1 MAKIRGSSL
10 YAEMGDEL
18 FKKGQD
24 YPRSKEIQEF
34 CKNVLDKTFDTWVI
48 VGRDTDERSFKEI
61 EGGNLM
67 SGIVL
72 CNLGKKNDSET
83 AKVSMIKDIDAKG
96 RLAMLLIDAVEG
108 VCEDEKEAESF
119 LEALTE
125 TTKRLHAKDNDK
137 KTAKEVGKELEK
149 LDILKGL
156 LHTAVD
162 SLQTYEGKEKYL
174 KSCIGS
180 AVLARILEGDDERM
194 KNKAR
199 SSMKAAI
206 LGEESDDFARK
217 SVDRITEFVDI
228 VLEAIDAGNSPAE
241 IMAML
246 SAFRKTL

>member
-10 YAEMGDEL
+10 YAEKGDDL
-18 FKKGQD
+18 FARGKEFPG
-24 YPRSKEIQEF
+24 SKEIEKF
-34 CKNVLDKTFDTWVI
+34 CKTVLDKTFDNWVLI
-48 VGRDTDERSFKEI
+48 GRDTDERSFKEI
-61 EGGNLM
+61 EGGDLM
-67 SGIVL
+67 RGMVL
-72 CNLGKKNDSET
+72 CNLGRGEQSET

-96 RLAMLLIDAVEG
+96 RLAMMLIDVVEG
-108 VCEDEKEAESF
+108 ICEDEKEAESF

-125 TTKRLHAKDNDK
+125 TTKRIHAKDNDK
-137 KTAKEVGKELEK
+137 KTAKEVSKELEK

-180 AVLARILEGDDERM
+180 AVLARILEGDDEDTKDR
-194 KNKAR
+194 AR
-199 SSMKAAI
+199 SSMRATI
-206 LGEESDDFARK
+206 LGEEGDDFARK

>member
-1 MAKIRGSSL
+1 MAKVRGSSL

-34 CKNVLDKTFDTWVI
+34 CKKVLDKTFDTWVI
-48 VGRDTDERSFKEI
+48 IGRDTDERSFKEI

-137 KTAKEVGKELEK
+137 KTAKEVSKEMEK

-194 KNKAR
+194 KNKVR

-206 LGEESDDFARK
+206 LGEESDDFARN

-228 VLEAIDAGNSPAE
+228 VLDAIDAGNSPAE

>member
-10 YAEMGDEL
+10 YTEEGDDL
-18 FKKGQD
+18 FKKGQEF
-24 YPRSKEIQEF
+24 PRSKEIEKF
-34 CKNVLDKTFDTWVI
+34 CKETLNKTFDTWLV
-48 VGRDTDERSFKEI
+48 VGRDVNERSFKEI

-67 SGIVL
+67 NGMVL
-72 CNLGKKNDSET
+72 CNLGGGEKSEF
-83 AKVSMIKDIDAKG
+83 AKSSMIKNLDAKG
-96 RLAMLLIDAVEG
+96 RLAMMLIDAVEG

-137 KTAKEVGKELEK
+137 KTADEVSKELEK

-162 SLQTYEGKEKYL
+162 SLQTYEGKERYL

-180 AVLARILEGDDERM
+180 AVLARVLEGDDEEIKDKTR
-194 KNKAR
+194 A
-199 SSMKAAI
+199 SMKAAI
-206 LGEESDDFARK
+206 LGKKGDDFATK

-228 VLEAIDAGNSPAE
+228 VLAAIDAGNSPAE
-241 IMAML
+241 IMSML

>member
-10 YAEMGDEL
+10 YAEKGDDL
-18 FKKGQD
+18 FARGKEFLG
-24 YPRSKEIQEF
+24 SKEIEKF
-34 CKNVLDKTFDTWVI
+34 CKTVLDKTFDNWI
-48 VGRDTDERSFKEI
+48 LIGRDTDERSFKEI
-61 EGGNLM
+61 EGGDLM
-67 SGIVL
+67 RGMVL
-72 CNLGKKNDSET
+72 CNLGRGEQSET

-96 RLAMLLIDAVEG
+96 RLAMMLIDVVEG
-108 VCEDEKEAESF
+108 ICEDEKEAESF

-125 TTKRLHAKDNDK
+125 TTKRIHAKDNDK
-137 KTAKEVGKELEK
+137 ETAKEVSKELEK
-149 LDILKGL
+149 LDILKEL

-180 AVLARILEGDDERM
+180 AVLARILEGDDEDTKDR
-194 KNKAR
+194 AR
-199 SSMKAAI
+199 SSMRATI
-206 LGEESDDFARK
+206 LGEEGDDFARK

-246 SAFRKTL
+246 SAFRETL

>member
-1 MAKIRGSSL
+1 MAKVRGSSF
-10 YAEMGDEL
+10 YAEKGDDL
-18 FKKGQD
+18 FKKGQEF
-24 YPRSKEIQEF
+24 PRSKEIEKF
-34 CKNVLDKTFDTWVI
+34 CKETLDKTFDTWLV
-48 VGRDTDERSFKEI
+48 VGRDVNERSFKEI

-67 SGIVL
+67 NGMVL
-72 CNLGKKNDSET
+72 CNLGGGEKSET
-83 AKVSMIKDIDAKG
+83 AKVSMIKNLGAKG
-96 RLAMLLIDAVEG
+96 RLAMMLIDAVEG

-137 KTAKEVGKELEK
+137 KTADEVSKELEK

-180 AVLARILEGDDERM
+180 AVLARVLEGGDEEM
-194 KNKAR
+194 KDEAR

-206 LGEESDDFARK
+206 LGEKSDNFAIK

-228 VLEAIDAGNSPAE
+228 VLEAIDAGSSPAE
-241 IMAML
+241 IMTML
-246 SAFRKTL
+246 TQFRKNL

>member
-1 MAKIRGSSL
+1 MAKVRGSSL
-10 YAEMGDEL
+10 YTEKGDDL
-18 FKKGQD
+18 FKKGQEF
-24 YPRSKEIQEF
+24 PRSKEIEKF
-34 CKNVLDKTFDTWVI
+34 CKNVLDKTFDNWI
-48 VGRDTDERSFKEI
+48 LIGRDMDERSYKEV

-72 CNLGKKNDSET
+72 CNLRHGEKSET
-83 AKVSMIKDIDAKG
+83 AKVSMIKNIDAKS
-96 RLAMLLIDAVEG
+96 RLAMMLIDAIEG
-108 VCEDEKEAESF
+108 ICEDEKEVESF

-180 AVLARILEGDDERM
+180 AVLARVLEGDDEEL
-194 KNKAR
+194 KGEAR

-206 LGEESDDFARK
+206 LGEKSNNFAVK

-241 IMAML
+241 IMSML

>member
-1 MAKIRGSSL
+1 MAKVRGSSL
-10 YAEMGDEL
+10 YAEKGDDL
-18 FKKGQD
+18 FKKGQEF
-24 YPRSKEIQEF
+24 PRSKEIEKF
-34 CKNVLDKTFDTWVI
+34 CKETLDKTFDTWIV
-48 VGRDTDERSFKEI
+48 VGRDIDERSFKEI
-61 EGGNLM
+61 DGGNLM
-67 SGIVL
+67 NGIVL
-72 CNLGKKNDSET
+72 CNLGKGEKSET
-83 AKVSMIKDIDAKG
+83 AKVSMIKNLDAKG
-96 RLAMLLIDAVEG
+96 RLAMMLIDIVEG

-137 KTAKEVGKELEK
+137 KTAGEVSKELEK

-180 AVLARILEGDDERM
+180 AVLARVLEGDDEEL
-194 KNKAR
+194 KGKTR
-199 SSMKAAI
+199 SSMRAAI
-206 LGEESDDFARK
+206 LGEKGDNLAVN

-241 IMAML
+241 IMSML
-246 SAFRKTL
+246 TQFRKTL

>member
-1 MAKIRGSSL
+1 MAKIRGTSL
-10 YAEMGDEL
+10 YAERGDDL

-34 CKNVLDKTFDTWVI
+34 CENVLDKTFDTWVI
-48 VGRDTDERSFKEI
+48 IGRDIDERSFKEI

-72 CNLGKKNDSET
+72 CNLGRGEKSET
-83 AKVSMIKDIDAKG
+83 AKVSMVKNIDAKG
-96 RLAMLLIDAVEG
+96 RLAMMLIDAVEG

-137 KTAKEVGKELEK
+137 KTATEVSKELEK

-180 AVLARILEGDDERM
+180 AVLARILESDDEEL
-194 KNKAR
+194 KGKTR

-206 LGEESDDFARK
+206 LGKKGNDFATK

-241 IMAML
+241 IMSML

>member
-10 YAEMGDEL
+10 YAEKGDDL
-18 FKKGQD
+18 FAKGKEF
-24 YPRSKEIQEF
+24 PGSKEIEKF
-34 CKNVLDKTFDTWVI
+34 CKTVLDKTFDNWVLI
-48 VGRDTDERSFKEI
+48 GRDTDERSFKEI
-61 EGGNLM
+61 EGGDLM
-67 SGIVL
+67 RGMVL
-72 CNLGKKNDSET
+72 CNLGRGEQSET

-96 RLAMLLIDAVEG
+96 RLAMMLIDVVEG
-108 VCEDEKEAESF
+108 ICEDEKEAESF

-125 TTKRLHAKDNDK
+125 TTKRIHAKDNDK
-137 KTAKEVGKELEK
+137 KTAKEVSKELEK

-180 AVLARILEGDDERM
+180 AVLARILESDDEDTKDR
-194 KNKAR
+194 AR
-199 SSMKAAI
+199 SSMRATI
-206 LGEESDDFARK
+206 LGEEGDDFARK

>member
-10 YAEMGDEL
+10 YAERGDDL
-18 FKKGQD
+18 FKRGQD

-34 CKNVLDKTFDTWVI
+34 CEKVLDKTFDTWVI
-48 VGRDTDERSFKEI
+48 IGRDIDERSFKEI

-72 CNLGKKNDSET
+72 CNLGRGEKSET
-83 AKVSMIKDIDAKG
+83 AKVSMIKNIDAKG
-96 RLAMLLIDAVEG
+96 RLAMMLIDAVEG
-108 VCEDEKEAESF
+108 VCDDEKEAESF

-137 KTAKEVGKELEK
+137 KTAGEVSKELEK

-180 AVLARILEGDDERM
+180 AVLARILEGDDEGI

-206 LGEESDDFARK
+206 LGEEGDDFARK

>member
-10 YAEMGDEL
+10 YAEKGDEL
-18 FKKGQD
+18 FKKGQEFAN
-24 YPRSKEIQEF
+24 SQEIEKF
-34 CKNVLDKTFDTWVI
+34 CKTVLDKTFDNWVLI
-48 VGRDTDERSFKEI
+48 GRDTDERSFKEL

-67 SGIVL
+67 NGMVL
-72 CNLGKKNDSET
+72 CNLGRGKQSEA
-83 AKVSMIKDIDAKG
+83 AKISMIKNLDAKG
-96 RLAMLLIDAVEG
+96 RLAMMLIDAVESI
-108 VCEDEKEAESF
+108 CEDEREAESF

-125 TTKRLHAKDNDK
+125 TTKRLHAKDNDE
-137 KTAKEVGKELEK
+137 KTAKEVSKELEK

-180 AVLARILEGDDERM
+180 AVIARVLEGDDEDI
-194 KNKAR
+194 KDKTR

-206 LGEESDDFARK
+206 LGEKGGDFATK

-246 SAFRKTL
+246 SAFRETL

>member
-1 MAKIRGSSL
+1 MAKVRGSSL

-137 KTAKEVGKELEK
+137 KTAKEVSKELEK

-162 SLQTYEGKEKYL
+162 SLQTYEGKERYL

>member
-10 YAEMGDEL
+10 YTEEGDDL
-18 FKKGQD
+18 FKKGQEF
-24 YPRSKEIQEF
+24 PRSKEIEKF
-34 CKNVLDKTFDTWVI
+34 CKETLNKTFDTWLV
-48 VGRDTDERSFKEI
+48 VGRDVNERSFKEI

-67 SGIVL
+67 NGMVL
-72 CNLGKKNDSET
+72 CNLGGGEKSEF
-83 AKVSMIKDIDAKG
+83 AKSSMIKNLDAKG
-96 RLAMLLIDAVEG
+96 RLAMMLIDAVEG

-137 KTAKEVGKELEK
+137 KTADEVSKELEK

-162 SLQTYEGKEKYL
+162 SLQTYEGKERYL

-180 AVLARILEGDDERM
+180 AVLARVLEGDDEEIKDKTR
-194 KNKAR
+194 A
-199 SSMKAAI
+199 SMKAAI
-206 LGEESDDFARK
+206 LGKKGDDFATK

-228 VLEAIDAGNSPAE
+228 VLAAIDAGNSPAE

>member
-10 YAEMGDEL
+10 YAEKGDDL
-18 FKKGQD
+18 FEKGKEFSG
-24 YPRSKEIQEF
+24 SKEIEKF
-34 CKNVLDKTFDTWVI
+34 CKTVLDKTFDNWI
-48 VGRDTDERSFKEI
+48 LIGRDTDERSFKEI
-61 EGGNLM
+61 EGGDLM
-67 SGIVL
+67 RGMVL
-72 CNLGKKNDSET
+72 CNLGRGEQSET

-96 RLAMLLIDAVEG
+96 RLAMMLIDAVEG

-137 KTAKEVGKELEK
+137 KTAKEVSKELEK

-180 AVLARILEGDDERM
+180 AVLARILEGDDEDI
-194 KNKAR
+194 KNKTR
-199 SSMKAAI
+199 SSMRATI
-206 LGEESDDFARK
+206 LGEEGDDFARK

-246 SAFRKTL
+246 TAFRETL

>member
-34 CKNVLDKTFDTWVI
+34 CENVLDKTFDTWVI

-96 RLAMLLIDAVEG
+96 RLAMLLIDAV
-108 VCEDEKEAESF
+108 DEK
-119 LEALTE
+119 
-125 TTKRLHAKDNDK
+125 
-137 KTAKEVGKELEK
+137 V
-149 LDILKGL
+149 
-156 LHTAVD
+156 
-162 SLQTYEGKEKYL
+162 
-174 KSCIGS
+174 
-180 AVLARILEGDDERM
+180 AR
-194 KNKAR
+194 
-199 SSMKAAI
+199 
-206 LGEESDDFARK
+206 
-217 SVDRITEFVDI
+217 
-228 VLEAIDAGNSPAE
+228 
-241 IMAML
+241 
-246 SAFRKTL
+246 